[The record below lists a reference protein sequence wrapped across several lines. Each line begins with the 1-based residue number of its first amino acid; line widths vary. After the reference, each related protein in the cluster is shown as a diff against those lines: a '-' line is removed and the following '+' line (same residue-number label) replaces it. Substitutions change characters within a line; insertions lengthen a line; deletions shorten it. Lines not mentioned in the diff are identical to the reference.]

1 MAGNYDS
8 LLYDILSDWS
18 VPKFGAYMYKSC
30 SISVQNWPRFQAPSK
45 KSEVFFFLGGG
56 GGGGEG
62 GWERS

>member
-30 SISVQNWPRFQAPSK
+30 SISVQNWPRFQDPLK
-45 KSEVFFFLGGG
+45 KSEVLFFVFFGGG
-56 GGGGEG
+56 GGGAGNEA
-62 GWERS
+62 S